1 MGAVDSARQVKPLRR
16 PSAGRHIEPDRLSVG
31 EFAISKG
38 DRGDLELALR
48 RPSCQKMMTNLMMK
62 RELMPYSRAMA
73 VVGKWVKTT
82 ASQDATG
89 FFFFIS

>member
-48 RPSCQKMMTNLMMK
+48 RPSCQMMMMTNLKPGEARWDEM
-62 RELMPYSRAMA
+62 RRQ
-73 VVGKWVKTT
+73 
-82 ASQDATG
+82 ASHEGST
-89 FFFFIS
+89 